1 MEHLRRAER
10 SPAAENAVEHLTFM
24 SAGVCVV
31 GALCGTTPEWR
42 AQLALENLLP
52 GGDKDVP

>member
-31 GALCGTTPEWR
+31 GALCGTPECVVR
-42 AQLALENLLP
+42 AQLALENLLS
-52 GGDKDVP
+52 GDKDVP

>member
-24 SAGVCVV
+24 STGVCVV
-31 GALCGTTPEWR
+31 GALCGTPEWR
-42 AQLALENLLP
+42 AQLALENLLS
-52 GGDKDVP
+52 GGKDVP